1 MPKIIKKNV
10 TVYCPPIFCPF
21 YAQERT
27 TQNQTTMTIRY
38 EFLVKTPECSDGM
51 KVAVDLNII
60 NQLAARHR
68 ITRLYPSAN
77 TITFIRSYRI
87 N

>member
-1 MPKIIKKNV
+1 MSQCFAHSFFQPIMPK
-10 TVYCPPIFCPF
+10 PF
-21 YAQERT
+21 
-27 TQNQTTMTIRY
+27 NTMTIRY
-38 EFLVKTPECSDGM
+38 EFLITTPECSDGM

-60 NQLAARHR
+60 NQLSARHR
-68 ITRLYPSAN
+68 ISRLYPSAN

>member
-1 MPKIIKKNV
+1 MLQCIVRSFFQSIMPKPLN
-10 TVYCPPIFCPF
+10 
-21 YAQERT
+21 
-27 TQNQTTMTIRY
+27 TMTIRY
-38 EFLVKTPECSDGM
+38 EFLITTPKFPDGM
-51 KVAVDLNII
+51 KVAVDQNIV
-60 NQLAARHR
+60 NQLSARHR